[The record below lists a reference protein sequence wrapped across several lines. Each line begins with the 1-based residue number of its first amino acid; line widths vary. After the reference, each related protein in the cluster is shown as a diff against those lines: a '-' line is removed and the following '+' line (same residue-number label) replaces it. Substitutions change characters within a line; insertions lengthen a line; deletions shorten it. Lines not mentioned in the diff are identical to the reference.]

1 MPDASLVP
9 DSLAPTLGVAGNP
22 NFFCFCFCFTTQG
35 PRRISGLRFLFL
47 FLFFVFLPR
56 ARDTSRAFFFFFFFF
71 LILFFYFFFD
81 FLLPYLCSQR
91 SQASFSSFFD
101 FFFTS
106 QGLRCVMCLG
116 PLF

>member
-35 PRRISGLRFLFL
+35 LRRISGLRFLF
-47 FLFFVFLPR
+47 FFFVFL
-56 ARDTSRAFFFFFFFF
+56 SLFSSFFII
-71 LILFFYFFFD
+71 LLSSWALVLFFNSPFD
-81 FLLPYLCSQR
+81 FPGPEMCSQR